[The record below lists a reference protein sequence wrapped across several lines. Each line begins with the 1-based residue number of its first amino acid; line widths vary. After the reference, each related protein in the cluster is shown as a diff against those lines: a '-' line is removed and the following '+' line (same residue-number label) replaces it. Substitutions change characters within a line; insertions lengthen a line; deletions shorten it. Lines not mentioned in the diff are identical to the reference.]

1 MAYVDGIVA
10 TVLTANRE
18 TTTANSKATAESKP
32 RADHNPIRQPPKF
45 QGIHLPD
52 LGLHPLV
59 LVTISGIAWF
69 LAVTWLTNTGGPTVK
84 PVWAIVAGLFV
95 MFLTLCLAAAPGVV
109 ALRRALSVAI
119 CGTKFD
125 LVSVQWVASNVC
137 CAQGTPCTK
146 RRSGGYLRRM
156 CRV

>member
-1 MAYVDGIVA
+1 MAYVDGFVA

-18 TTTANSKATAESKP
+18 TITANSKVTAESKT
-32 RADHNPIRQPPKF
+32 REDHNPIRQPPEF
-45 QGIHLPD
+45 QGTHPPD

-69 LAVTWLTNTGGPTVK
+69 LAVTWLTNTGGPTVR
-84 PVWAIVAGLFV
+84 PVWAIVAGMFV

-109 ALRRALSVAI
+109 GLRRALSAAI
-119 CGTKFD
+119 CATKFD
-125 LVSVQWVASNVC
+125 LMSVQWVASN
-137 CAQGTPCTK
+137 AW
-146 RRSGGYLRRM
+146 RSGDYLRRM

>member
-18 TTTANSKATAESKP
+18 TITANSKVTAKSKT
-32 RADHNPIRQPPKF
+32 REDHNPIRQPPEF
-45 QGIHLPD
+45 QDTHLPD

-69 LAVTWLTNTGGPTVK
+69 LAVTWLTSTGGPTVT
-84 PVWAIVAGLFV
+84 PVWAIVAGMFV

-109 ALRRALSVAI
+109 GLRRALSVAI

-125 LVSVQWVASNVC
+125 LMSVQWVASNVC
-137 CAQGTPCTK
+137 CAQGTPYPK

>member
-1 MAYVDGIVA
+1 MAYVDGIAA

-18 TTTANSKATAESKP
+18 TITANCKVTAKSKTPENP
-32 RADHNPIRQPPKF
+32 NPIRQPPEF
-45 QGIHLPD
+45 QGTHLPD

-59 LVTISGIAWF
+59 LITLSGIAWF
-69 LAVTWLTNTGGPTVK
+69 LAVTWLTNTGGPTVR
-84 PVWAIVAGLFV
+84 PVWAIVAGMFV

-109 ALRRALSVAI
+109 GLRRALSVAI

-125 LVSVQWVASNVC
+125 LMSVQWVASNVC
-137 CAQGTPCTK
+137 RAQGTPYRK